1 MQGHL
6 FCHLFLRML
15 SIWVRTG
22 KAVSDM
28 QTDEKQIIALIQSR
42 DERAIQMMTEAYGD
56 ICRRTAMNILGN
68 ERDAEETFDD
78 ALLSA
83 WNAIPTNPPEHLQ
96 AYLIILTRRAAIN
109 RYRADNRQKR
119 GGGQVPVALS
129 ELEECIAS
137 GENVE
142 VQISRNA
149 LLAEMN
155 RFLGALSANKRRI
168 FMERYGALMP
178 IRDIA
183 IQHGMTEDAVKKALS
198 RMRQALRNHLDEEGY
213 L

>member
-1 MQGHL
+1 
-6 FCHLFLRML
+6 
-15 SIWVRTG
+15 
-22 KAVSDM
+22 M
-28 QTDEKQIIALIQSR
+28 QTDEKQIIALIQSH
-42 DERAIQMMTEAYGD
+42 DEQALQMLTDAYGD
-56 ICRRTAMNILGN
+56 LCKRIALNILGN
-68 ERDAEETFDD
+68 ERDAEETFND
-78 ALLSA
+78 ALYNA
-83 WNAIPTNPPEHLQ
+83 WNAIPSNPPEHLQ
-96 AYLIILTRRAAIN
+96 AYLITLTRRAAIN

-142 VQISRNA
+142 AQISRNA
-149 LLAEMN
+149 LRDEMN
-155 RFLGALSANKRRI
+155 RFLGALSASKRRI

-183 IQHGMTEDAVKKALS
+183 ILHGMTEDAVKKALS
-198 RMRQALRNHLDEEGY
+198 RMRQALRKHLEEEGY